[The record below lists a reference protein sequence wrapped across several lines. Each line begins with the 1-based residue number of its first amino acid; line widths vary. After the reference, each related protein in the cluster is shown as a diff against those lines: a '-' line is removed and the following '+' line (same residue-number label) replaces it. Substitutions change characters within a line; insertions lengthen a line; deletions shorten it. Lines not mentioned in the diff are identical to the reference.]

1 MSLYRQTGA
10 SRWRAVAAAVGVA
23 LVAGGVIGYAIGRSS
38 APEPTMA
45 EKVGELQDD
54 VQPVLDGLSLVP
66 DHYKQGI
73 AAGGGVQLDGAV
85 QQAAFARE
93 TYVALEADIRA
104 LSDHRYEAAV
114 VELDA
119 LVEAMRGRAAVPQVR
134 QRAQAAQGA
143 VEESVGISSGLD

>member
-1 MSLYRQTGA
+1 
-10 SRWRAVAAAVGVA
+10 
-23 LVAGGVIGYAIGRSS
+23 
-38 APEPTMA
+38 
-45 EKVGELQDD
+45 
-54 VQPVLDGLSLVP
+54 
-66 DHYKQGI
+66 
-73 AAGGGVQLDGAV
+73 VQLDGAV